1 MCIIILK
8 SGKSCGGKGSP
19 FCGVHTRMAQKKES
33 ESDSHN
39 DNIITPKSSTSSD
52 ISDSYTTMCRHQD
65 SKAISDQVMVPP
77 VKPLDL
83 FEAIFDMK
91 TGGPNLDGLKT
102 IEGSFYERFDN
113 NKLAFVVN
121 NLPEIVKL
129 YRPEAQNKLPVDK
142 YYHASSE
149 GECPVT
155 YLQNKALH
163 GRYNARG
170 SISAQNMVREVRH
183 SIFVDYYVDMD
194 IDNAHPV
201 FTVWLCDKLHISCNS
216 MADYVRNRDLRLKE
230 LMDANGYSRG
240 KAKMIYLAINY
251 GGTSSYKDVPNKTP
265 HLLAYFKESKA
276 IQKAVFEKLPYFS
289 EQTRLQCKR
298 SGKKYNFEGSC
309 LSHVCCFI
317 ENQVLARIVE
327 YLVGQ
332 IGHDAVHNSVLCFDG
347 VMIPKGSHEDRFLPE
362 LESIFS
368 AMGLPIKLS
377 MKKFEPIDLSTM
389 GYDSSVKYEVEQS
402 IVCTSTSGVPAIFD
416 PNDKRVFGH
425 GFGVPPVNDTC
436 DTDDHV
442 RATIALISNGGS
454 SFFCTKVLGV
464 GGSVEYNRVSVDKLR
479 KNPLAVEMDIHGISS
494 VVSIGYRACKTPD
507 IVYDRLDFVPFAHRT
522 MYNWADRKVF
532 NTFGGFVHD
541 FSPEFKFDHAKI
553 ERFLNHVRDVWCSG
567 NVELFECVMK
577 TFALYVQRPEQKT
590 KICLV
595 VTGREGLGKNIV
607 TDILRNFII
616 GLRYVCETP
625 SMAKIT
631 GRFNSAIENMLL
643 CVLNEAANVSA
654 EGANECQEV
663 LKDRIDAETILIERK
678 GIDPYCISD
687 RCNYI
692 CFSNNN
698 YVIRSSTELRRF
710 VFLEASDA
718 RIGDADHFSDLW
730 EDFSVR
736 GGGIHLYHYLMS
748 LDVSDFVPQR
758 DFPSTGLK
766 DQMRADALDKP
777 IQWFISCLNNEVP
790 SHESFMVGFNPVKV
804 LLDRFNVWCGHRG
817 ENAWTSNRFGRA
829 LSKFLGDSE
838 RSHVCKIRIRG
849 YTLGDSLK
857 QILSSYTR
865 RPELFLE

>member
-1 MCIIILK
+1 MCIIILRT
-8 SGKSCGGKGSP
+8 GKPCGGKGSP
-19 FCGVHTRMAQKKES
+19 LCGSHARMAQKKLS
-33 ESDSHN
+33 ESDSH
-39 DNIITPKSSTSSD
+39 DDTIITGKSSVSSTQECVH
-52 ISDSYTTMCRHQD
+52 TTMCQHQD
-65 SKAISDQVMVPP
+65 STAIEDP
-77 VKPLDL
+77 VVALPAKPVGL
-83 FEAIFDMK
+83 FESIFDME
-91 TGGPNLDGLKT
+91 TGGPNLNGLKT
-102 IEGSFYERFDN
+102 IEGTFSERFDS
-113 NKLAFVVN
+113 NKLAFIISN
-121 NLPEIVKL
+121 QSKIEKLFREEARNDLPL
-129 YRPEAQNKLPVDK
+129 AK
-142 YYHASSE
+142 YYGASSD
-149 GECPVT
+149 GLCPVT
-155 YLQNKALH
+155 YLQQKGFH
-163 GRYNARG
+163 GRYYARG
-170 SISAQNMVREVRH
+170 SVSAQNMVREVRH
-183 SIFVDYYVDMD
+183 TIFNDFYVDMD

-201 FTVWLCDKLHISCNS
+201 FTVWLCGKLGIPCYV
-216 MADYVRNRDLRLKE
+216 MADYVANRDAHLQE
-230 LMDANGYSRG
+230 LMDTNGLTRG
-240 KAKMIYLAINY
+240 QAKMIYLSINF
-251 GGTSSYKDVPNKTP
+251 GGSSKYKGVENKSQ
-265 HLLAYFKESKA
+265 HLMDYFKESKS
-276 IQKAVFEKLPYFS
+276 IQKSIAGKLPYFAKLT
-289 EQTRLQCKR
+289 QAKR
-298 SGKKYNFEGSC
+298 KASGKSYNIEGSC
-309 LSHVCCFI
+309 LSQVCGFI
-317 ENQVLARIVE
+317 ENQILARMVE
-327 YLVGQ
+327 YLVEQMGA
-332 IGHDAVHNSVLCFDG
+332 DDVHRSVLCFDG
-347 VMIPKGSHEDRFLPE
+347 IMIPKGSHEDRFLPE
-362 LESIFS
+362 LEAEFS

-389 GYDSSVKYEVEQS
+389 GYDSNETYEVVS
-402 IVCTSTSGVPAIFD
+402 TSTSGVPAIFD
-416 PNDKRVFGH
+416 PSDKRVFGH
-425 GFGVPPVNDTC
+425 GFGVPPIPETHA
-436 DTDDHV
+436 TDDHV

-464 GGSVEYNRVSVDKLR
+464 NGSVEYSRVSIDKLR
-479 KNPLAVEMDIHGISS
+479 KNPLCVISTDSNGVPHVSTIGI
-494 VVSIGYRACKTPD
+494 RACKTSD
-507 IVYDRLDFVPFAHRT
+507 IVYNRLDFVPFAHRAT
-522 MYNWADRKVF
+522 YNWADRKVF

-541 FSPEFKFDHAKI
+541 FSPEFKFDHTKI

-710 VFLEASDA
+710 VFLEASDI
-718 RIGDADHFSDLW
+718 RIGDANHFTNLW

-736 GGGIHLYHYLMS
+736 GAGIHLYHYLMS

-777 IQWFISCLNNEVP
+777 LQWLISCLNNEVP

-804 LLDRFNVWCGHRG
+804 LLDRFNIWCGHRG
-817 ENAWTSNRFGRA
+817 ENAWTSNRFGRS

-838 RSHVCKIRIRG
+838 MPRICKIRTRG

-857 QILSSYTR
+857 QIISSYTR